1 MIALALRITNI
12 LIITHLSTPKSLLN
26 RHRYVVVP
34 TGDDTDTLEID
45 GGGDISRKISVE
57 PVDAEFQIVN
67 HESIFRGVD
76 RLKLIDSIITNHG
89 IGGCYLNMP
98 ILQENECVVAYTSL
112 HDQVKLRTLESEWI
126 KVCQMPW
133 SQDTTIVKD
142 YFGEKIGIYFQW
154 LGHYTS
160 WLILAAIMGMVAYVN
175 VQMDDN
181 DPNAVTMPYFACAMA
196 LWATLYLESWKRTQK
211 DTAMK
216 WGMIGLE
223 QVEVNR
229 PEFTG
234 LKSKSPVTGQ
244 PTLYFPSHLRFKRQ
258 LKSFG
263 VIFTSASIVIA
274 ALALMFFIRYVV
286 TNTPSISAYANELSS
301 LAIALQIEFLNYY
314 FQGIALTLNDNENHQ
329 TETDYGDALIMKAF
343 IFQFLNSFSSLLY
356 VSFMKPYFNADQ
368 CVPKFCFYELQATLG
383 TIFMSRLFLHNA
395 VKLVWPL
402 IKTSADLREVK
413 KIDADSD
420 NRHDVSEIEAMFL
433 QPKYDALM
441 GTFNDYAAMVG
452 QFGYVRDMASYISV
466 L

>member
-1 MIALALRITNI
+1 
-12 LIITHLSTPKSLLN
+12 
-26 RHRYVVVP
+26 
-34 TGDDTDTLEID
+34 
-45 GGGDISRKISVE
+45 
-57 PVDAEFQIVN
+57 
-67 HESIFRGVD
+67 
-76 RLKLIDSIITNHG
+76 
-89 IGGCYLNMP
+89 
-98 ILQENECVVAYTSL
+98 
-112 HDQVKLRTLESEWI
+112 
-126 KVCQMPW
+126 MPW